1 MLFKA
6 RRRNSYFPFGVMGVL
21 TYCIIDID
29 QTLAVMFS
37 VPYLQGVYLNV
48 WNVKLFSG
56 YQKASYS
63 MLGKMYGRRRGNLI
77 ADASWDSI
85 DLGHGLKAEGAMATS
100 GAATL
105 QIKVSRKG
113 RQVAKPD
120 SGWFWG

>member
-113 RQVAKPD
+113 RQVA
-120 SGWFWG
+120 